1 MIDVNDWINKNP
13 KKAIAGAM
21 LAVFVGFKFTNWVS
35 DPLRD
40 RPLTEYRVVYEHSD
54 KYGTTCGA
62 SQGTGYYWWAE
73 ELVEGIFWDHWKS
86 MSWCGDTEESAIK
99 SAKSVIEKRLITERS
114 KSKTYMAYL
123 SKQDVVI
130 FKDKPND

>member
-1 MIDVNDWINKNP
+1 MINVNDWINKNP

-21 LAVFVGFKFTNWVS
+21 LAVFIGFKFTNWVS

-54 KYGTTCGA
+54 KRGTTCA
-62 SQGTGYYWWAE
+62 RESGYFWWAE
-73 ELVEGIFWDHWKS
+73 ELDTGLLWDSWKP
-86 MSWCGDTEESAIK
+86 MNWCGDTEESAIN

-123 SKQDVVI
+123 SKQDVVV

>member
-1 MIDVNDWINKNP
+1 MVNINDWINTNP
-13 KKAIAGAM
+13 KTAVAGAM
-21 LAVFVGFKFTNWVS
+21 LAVFLGFKFTNWVS

-54 KYGTTCGA
+54 KRGTTCGN
-62 SQGTGYYWWAE
+62 SEGKGYYWWAE
-73 ELVEGIFWDHWKS
+73 ELDKGILWDSWKP
-86 MSWCGDTEESAIK
+86 MNWCGDTEESAIK

-130 FKDKPND
+130 FKDKVND